1 MVLITS
7 AQGHLVQ
14 FAVAGSIL
22 ANILFILGISI
33 VLGACRRAEQF
44 FNQAVAHVSAN
55 MLSLAATSLL
65 IPTASNLL
73 QQATAENLEKQSRG
87 AAFILIIVYVLYLLF
102 QLYTHPHIFREDSK
116 KVPVKPF
123 GSQIT
128 SDAIKHGLVRPGG
141 LIAHGYTNATDMR
154 FSSVLR
160 DGVVL
165 EEDEP
170 EEPRLHLAV
179 AVALFAATTTL
190 LYFCI
195 DFTVSSIDALT
206 TTHGVSGTFVGLIL
220 LPLPNCD
227 LAPILSAFR
236 DKLDTTMNCT
246 IGKCLQTA
254 LLVTPLSVLIA
265 WGAGVEDVTLV
276 FDGFEV
282 VSLFAAILLL
292 NFLVSDGKVTW
303 YVLLIPPTERGA
315 STDGIGWTG
324 SRGCSCWQTGA

>member
-179 AVALFAATTTL
+179 AVA
-190 LYFCI
+190 
-195 DFTVSSIDALT
+195 SSPRRPPCC
-206 TTHGVSGTFVGLIL
+206 TF
-220 LPLPNCD
+220 
-227 LAPILSAFR
+227 
-236 DKLDTTMNCT
+236 
-246 IGKCLQTA
+246 
-254 LLVTPLSVLIA
+254 
-265 WGAGVEDVTLV
+265 
-276 FDGFEV
+276 
-282 VSLFAAILLL
+282 
-292 NFLVSDGKVTW
+292 
-303 YVLLIPPTERGA
+303 A
-315 STDGIGWTG
+315 ST
-324 SRGCSCWQTGA
+324 SPSAASMP